1 MELKSLYFSC
11 DILILVGENSE
22 DVNQAVKLNQV
33 LSTKASDKDLFT
45 MMKILLSDLFLF
57 KLQASRAI
65 WHFIKLSFIL

>member
-1 MELKSLYFSC
+1 MYFSC

-22 DVNQAVKLNQV
+22 YVNQAIKLNQV

-45 MMKILLSDLFLF
+45 IMKILLSDIFPF

-65 WHFIKLSFIL
+65 